1 MRREP
6 DDPAESRRLA
16 IEAWFIVAL
25 VTAGPVLWLVDK
37 LR

>member
-6 DDPAESRRLA
+6 EDPAENRRLA

-25 VTAGPVLWLVDK
+25 VTAVPVLWLADK